1 VYEHPSLHLEI
12 AKQRQADFLRE
23 ARNAQL
29 AAELPRGESETLQ
42 VARSVVQKVR
52 ETLSRRPAPVPRT
65 QLQASA

>member
-1 VYEHPSLHLEI
+1 MYEHPSLHLEI

-29 AAELPRGESETLQ
+29 AAELPGGESETLKI
-42 VARSVVQKVR
+42 ARSVVQKVR
-52 ETLSRRPAPVPRT
+52 ETLSRRPAPVPGT